1 VSKQGGGP
9 RWAEALIRWMADDG
23 DVAEILGDF
32 YETYAQRR
40 SERGAFSARI
50 WYWRQ
55 TSRLAV
61 TLIPRRLGASGR
73 THRPRQ
79 VSAANS
85 PNISTLRGNK
95 IMSIGQDARSALRE
109 VRKDFRFYAFAALII
124 GLGIGAN
131 TAVFSVMSPLMLR
144 PLPFEDPEELVWVA
158 LSEAEGNM
166 SLVTSR
172 ASNLRDFRELNQSFD
187 GLTGFFAFFEY
198 QSFNLVGEGEPE
210 RLVGAGVAQDFL
222 DVLGVS
228 PLLGRNF
235 VYEEGVWDGRPAAIL
250 THGFWTRRFAAD
262 PGIVGRSIS
271 LNDVPT
277 EVVGV
282 LAPSF
287 DFSSTFSPG
296 SRVDF
301 LRPFPISD
309 ETDNWGNTL
318 SIIGRLKPGAT
329 VESAQ
334 ADLDIIVQHLQ
345 DAEPDRWGLGA
356 VVSGL
361 QEQIGGRF
369 KSAMLFLAAAAGAV
383 MLIACAN
390 LSNLLLARGTKRHKE
405 MAIRSVMGGSRK
417 RLVRQLLLESML
429 LALLGAIVGVG
440 IAYAATNAVAGT
452 TAVRIPM
459 LHSVSID
466 GMVLLFTLGVAL
478 VAGLLLGV
486 LPALQMSQGR
496 EATILNDSSRGS
508 SEGRSHTG
516 IREALVVAEVAI
528 ACILLVGGGLLL
540 RSFVSVLDVQLGFR
554 PDGVVAW
561 RVDTNRNLFDPDQPY
576 GGLPGAVVFY
586 DQLVTSVEAV
596 PGVEALGLSD
606 CLPLGRNRS
615 WGMRV
620 VGQPDDPEHQYNV
633 YPRIV
638 DFRYLE
644 TMGIRLVSGR
654 HFTPDDN
661 WESGNVVIISESGA
675 RRMFQGEN
683 PLGQSL
689 TLAGGTEIVGV
700 VEDVRHQ
707 TLEHTSGIEIYLPMM
722 QRRWGTLDMVVRSP
736 LPPEALIGP
745 VSAAIRASDPTMP
758 TGDFR
763 TLNSVVDRAVSPRRF
778 TLLLLGSFAG
788 TALVLAALGI
798 YGVLSYN
805 VSQRI
810 PEIGIRM
817 ALGESGGQVLGRV
830 VKRTMTLAVVGIVI
844 GAAGSFLVTRLIGSM
859 LYGVEPTDAVTFV
872 GMALVLLSAAALA
885 GFLPARRASRT
896 DPMGALRTE

>member
-1 VSKQGGGP
+1 
-9 RWAEALIRWMADDG
+9 MADDN

-32 YETYAQRR
+32 YETYIQRR
-40 SERGAFSARI
+40 SDRGGVSARL

-61 TLIPRRLGASGR
+61 TLLPRRLRLKRR
-73 THRPRQ
+73 TLQRRR

-85 PNISTLRGNK
+85 PNLRTKRENT
-95 IMSIGQDARSALRE
+95 IMSIAQDARSALRE
-109 VRKDFRFYAFAALII
+109 VRRDFRFYAFAALII

-131 TAVFSVMSPLMLR
+131 TAVFSVMSPLLLR
-144 PLPFEDPEELVWVA
+144 PLPFDDPEELVWVA

-172 ASNLRDFRELNQSFD
+172 TSNLRDFRDMNQSFV
-187 GLTGFFAFFEY
+187 GLTGYNAFFEY
-198 QSFNLVGEGEPE
+198 LSYNLVGEGEPE
-210 RLVGAGVAQDFL
+210 RLVGVDVAQDFL

-228 PLLGRNF
+228 PMLGRNF
-235 VYEEGVWDGRPAAIL
+235 VYEEGVWEGRPAAIL

-262 PGIVGRSIS
+262 PSIVGRSIT

-282 LAPSF
+282 LPASF

-309 ETDNWGNTL
+309 ETDRNGNTL
-318 SIIGRLKPGAT
+318 SIIGRLKPGST
-329 VESAQ
+329 VESTQ

-345 DAEPDRWGLGA
+345 AADPDRWGLGA

-369 KSAMLFLAAAAGAV
+369 KSAMIFLAAAAGAV

-390 LSNLLLARGTKRHKE
+390 LSNLLLARGTKRQKE
-405 MAIRSVMGGSRK
+405 MAIRSVLGGSRK
-417 RLVRQLLLESML
+417 RLVRQLLMES
-429 LALLGAIVGVG
+429 LALSLLGAFVGVG

-459 LHSVSID
+459 LHSASID

-478 VAGLLLGV
+478 AAGLLMGI
-486 LPALQMSQGR
+486 LPALQISQGR

-508 SEGRSHTG
+508 SEGKGHAG

-554 PDGVVAW
+554 PDGLVAW
-561 RVDTNRNLFDPDQPY
+561 RVDTNRNLVDWSLPDRGIPR
-576 GGLPGAVVFY
+576 GVTFY
-586 DQLVTSVEAV
+586 EQLVANVEAL
-596 PGVEALGLSD
+596 PGVEAVGLSD

-620 VGQPDDPEHQYNV
+620 VGQPDDEEHQYNV

-654 HFTPDDN
+654 YFTPDDT
-661 WESGNVVIISESGA
+661 WETGNVVLISESGA
-675 RRMFQGEN
+675 RRMFRGQD
-683 PLGQSL
+683 PLGQFL
-689 TLAGGTEIVGV
+689 TLAGGSEIVGV

-707 TLEHTSGIEIYLPMM
+707 TLEHTSGIELYIPMT
-722 QRRWGTLDMVVRSP
+722 QRPWGTLDLVVRSP

-745 VSAAIRASDPTMP
+745 VSAAIRATDPTMP

-788 TALVLAALGI
+788 TALLLAALGI
-798 YGVLSYN
+798 YGVLSYT

-817 ALGESGGQVLGRV
+817 ALGETGAQVLGRV
-830 VKRTMTLAVVGIVI
+830 VKRTMTLAVVGIAI
-844 GAAGSFLVTRLIGSM
+844 GAAGSFLVTRLIESM
-859 LYGVEPTDAVTFV
+859 LFGVEPADTVTFI

-885 GFLPARRASRT
+885 GFLPARRAART